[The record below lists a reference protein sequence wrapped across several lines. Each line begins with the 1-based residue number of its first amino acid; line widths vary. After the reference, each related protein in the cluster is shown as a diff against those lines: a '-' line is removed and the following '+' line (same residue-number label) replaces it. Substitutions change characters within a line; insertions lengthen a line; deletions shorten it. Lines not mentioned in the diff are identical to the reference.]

1 MMKHFDLGNMGD
13 AVSIA
18 VVSDTHGRLDPR
30 VADLVASSDAVIHA
44 GDFCGAA
51 VVHELHRLND
61 NVIAVAGNN
70 DTPALWPESEGPVVS
85 ALPKVA
91 RITAPGGEIVVE
103 HGHRFGNK
111 PDHGEFRKA
120 WPQARLVV
128 YGHTHIQVWDRD
140 QAPWVLN
147 PGAAGYVRN
156 QGGPSCIVLR
166 LTQDNWDAELVQFL
180 EPMGNRV
187 A

>member
-1 MMKHFDLGNMGD
+1 MKLFDLCD
-13 AVSIA
+13 IADELTVA
-18 VVSDTHGRLDPR
+18 VVSDTHGQLDSR
-30 VADLVASSDAVIHA
+30 VAEVVSSCDAVIHA

-51 VVHELHRLND
+51 VVHELGRLNS

-70 DTPALWPESEGPVVS
+70 DIPALWPKDEASVVS
-85 ALPKVA
+85 MLPKVA
-91 RITAPGGEIVVE
+91 RMTAPGGEIIVE

-111 PDHGEFRKA
+111 PDHEKLREA
-120 WPQARLVV
+120 WPDARLIV
-128 YGHTHIQVWDRD
+128 YGHTHIQVWDRE
-140 QAPWVLN
+140 QEPWVLN

-166 LTQDNWDAELVQFL
+166 LSQQDWDAELMRFRETL
-180 EPMGNRV
+180 DNRV

>member
-1 MMKHFDLGNMGD
+1 MMKHFDLANMGD
-13 AVSIA
+13 TLSVA
-18 VVSDTHGRLDPR
+18 VVSDTHGRLDPQ
-30 VADLVASSDAVIHA
+30 VADVVAGCDAVIHA

-51 VVHELHRLND
+51 VLHELNRLSS

-70 DTPALWPESEGPVVS
+70 DIPALWPESEAQVVS

-91 RITAPGGEIVVE
+91 RVSAPGGEIIVE

-111 PDHGEFRKA
+111 PDHAQLREA
-120 WPQARLVV
+120 WPEARLVV

-140 QAPWVLN
+140 DDPWVVN

-156 QGGPSCIVLR
+156 QGGPSCTVLR
-166 LTQDNWDAELVQFL
+166 LTRQAWNV
-180 EPMGNRV
+180 EPIKFRETLDNRV

>member
-1 MMKHFDLGNMGD
+1 MKYFDLSGIAEQLM
-13 AVSIA
+13 VA

-30 VADLVASSDAVIHA
+30 VAQVVSDCDVVIHA

-51 VVHELHRLND
+51 VVHELNRLND

-70 DTPALWPESEGPVVS
+70 DIPALWPEHEAAVVS
-85 ALPKVA
+85 MLPKVA
-91 RITAPGGEIVVE
+91 KVTAPGGEIIVE
-103 HGHRFGNK
+103 HGHRFGNN
-111 PDHGEFRKA
+111 PDHGLLREA
-120 WPQARLVV
+120 WPQARLIV

-140 QAPWVLN
+140 CEPWVLN
-147 PGAAGYVRN
+147 PGAAGHVRN

-166 LTQDNWDAELVQFL
+166 LMQQGWDAELMRFRETL
-180 EPMGNRV
+180 DNRV